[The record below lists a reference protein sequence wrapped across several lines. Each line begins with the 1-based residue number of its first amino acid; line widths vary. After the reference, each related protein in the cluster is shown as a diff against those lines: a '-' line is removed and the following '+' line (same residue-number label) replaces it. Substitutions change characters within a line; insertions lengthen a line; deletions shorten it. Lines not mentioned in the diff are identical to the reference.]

1 MNRRGNGAPALTVTH
16 ESAYRRDTA
25 TWVAFAAL
33 FAFGILNAALG
44 PALPYLRQT
53 QHTSYLVGALHQV
66 AFSIGGMMAGI
77 QAIHSNAPRQR
88 TIVVGLGGAAVASLL
103 LGYGRV
109 LPLTAA
115 AALLISALNTV
126 ALIRLWALLADLH
139 HRHRAV
145 AMTEGEVAVSF
156 AGIVTPAVIS
166 ACAATALGWRFSF
179 VIAFVLVIAAALG
192 VAVTRLPDPAQQQTA
207 DATDATDI
215 AEIADITETTGIAET
230 AESRAPADA
239 GKAAHSHRRTL
250 TTIFAIVGLEFT
262 LSFWAASYLHDDVGI
277 AQDTAA
283 GLVSGLYAANLVGR
297 VLVSRLARTLSA
309 TSVLRLSLATALAGC
324 PILLAADNTALAM
337 LGLAVAGI
345 GIGGT
350 FPLASSLHVAASGRS
365 ADQALGQIIT
375 IAGIGQITGPLVA
388 GALAQGADLRVG
400 LLVMPALVLL
410 AGATTFTARA
420 RSSG

>member
-1 MNRRGNGAPALTVTH
+1 MNRRRDGAATVTR
-16 ESAYRRDTA
+16 ESTYHRDTA

-53 QHTSYLVGALHQV
+53 EHTSYLVGALHQV
-66 AFSIGGMMAGI
+66 AYSIGGMMAGI
-77 QAIHSNAPRQR
+77 QAIRSNAPRRR
-88 TIVVGLGGAAVASLL
+88 TIVVGLSGAAVASLL

-109 LPLTAA
+109 LPVTAA

-139 HRHRAV
+139 HRDRAV

-156 AGIVTPAVIS
+156 AGIITPAVIS

-179 VIAFVLVIAAALG
+179 VIAFVLVGAAAVG
-192 VAVTRLPDPAQQQTA
+192 VAVTRLPDPASLQTPDTA
-207 DATDATDI
+207 GA
-215 AEIADITETTGIAET
+215 AET
-230 AESRAPADA
+230 SESTESNTPAAA
-239 GKAAHSHRRTL
+239 GEAAHSHRRTL

-297 VLVSRLARTLSA
+297 VLVSRLARTHSA
-309 TSVLRLSLATALAGC
+309 TIVLRLSLATALAGC
-324 PILLAADNTALAM
+324 PILLAADNTAVAM
-337 LGLAVAGI
+337 LGLAVAGL

-350 FPLASSLHVAASGRS
+350 FPLASSLHVAASGRP
-365 ADQALGQIIT
+365 ADQALGQILT
-375 IAGIGQITGPLVA
+375 IAGIGQITGPLAA
-388 GALAQGADLRVG
+388 GALAQTADLRLG
-400 LLVMPALVLL
+400 LLVMPALILL
-410 AGATTFTARA
+410 AGATTISARA
-420 RSSG
+420 RRSG

>member
-1 MNRRGNGAPALTVTH
+1 MNRRRNGAPALTVTH

-33 FAFGILNAALG
+33 FAFGVLNAVLG

-53 QHTSYLVGALHQV
+53 EHTSYLVGALHQV
-66 AFSIGGMMAGI
+66 AFSIGGMIAGI
-77 QAIHSNAPRQR
+77 QAIRSDAPRQR
-88 TIVVGLGGAAVASLL
+88 TIVIGLGGAAAASLL

-109 LPLTAA
+109 LPLTTA
-115 AALLISALNTV
+115 AALLISALNTA

-145 AMTEGEVAVSF
+145 AMTEGEVAVSL

-179 VIAFVLVIAAALG
+179 VIAFALVLAAAVG
-192 VAVTRLPDPAQQQTA
+192 VAVTRLPDPIKQQASATVEAAETHPA
-207 DATDATDI
+207 DAD
-215 AEIADITETTGIAET
+215 
-230 AESRAPADA
+230 ADA
-239 GKAAHSHRRTL
+239 GKVVRSHRRTL
-250 TTIFAIVGLEFT
+250 ATIFAIVGLEFT

-277 AQDTAA
+277 AQDAAA

-297 VLVSRLARTLSA
+297 VLVSRLARRLSP
-309 TSVLRLSLATALAGC
+309 TIVLRLSLATALAGC
-324 PILLAADNTALAM
+324 PILLAAHDTAAAM

-350 FPLASSLHVAASGRS
+350 FPLASSLHIAASGRS

-375 IAGIGQITGPLVA
+375 IAGIGQITGPLAA

-400 LLVMPALVLL
+400 LLVMPVLILL
-410 AGATTFTARA
+410 AAATTFTARA
-420 RSSG
+420 RSSAKEW

>member
-1 MNRRGNGAPALTVTH
+1 MNRRRNGAATVTR
-16 ESAYRRDTA
+16 ESTYHRDTA

-53 QHTSYLVGALHQV
+53 EHTSYLVGALHQV
-66 AFSIGGMMAGI
+66 AYSIGGMMAGI
-77 QAIHSNAPRQR
+77 QAIRSNAPRRR
-88 TIVVGLGGAAVASLL
+88 TIVVGLSGAAVAGLL

-109 LPLTAA
+109 LPVTAA

-139 HRHRAV
+139 HRDRAV

-156 AGIVTPAVIS
+156 AGIITPAVIS

-179 VIAFVLVIAAALG
+179 VIAFVLVGAAAVG
-192 VAVTRLPDPAQQQTA
+192 VAMTRLPDPASQRTP
-207 DATDATDI
+207 DT
-215 AEIADITETTGIAET
+215 TETSET
-230 AESRAPADA
+230 TESNTPTAA
-239 GKAAHSHRRTL
+239 GEATHSHRRTL

-297 VLVSRLARTLSA
+297 VLVSRLARTLCA
-309 TSVLRLSLATALAGC
+309 TIVLRLSLATALAGC
-324 PILLAADNTALAM
+324 PILLAADNTAVAM

-365 ADQALGQIIT
+365 ADQALGQILT
-375 IAGIGQITGPLVA
+375 IAGIGQITGPLAA
-388 GALAQGADLRVG
+388 GALAQTADLRFG
-400 LLVMPALVLL
+400 LLVMPALILL
-410 AGATTFTARA
+410 AGATTFSARA
-420 RSSG
+420 RRSG

>member
-1 MNRRGNGAPALTVTH
+1 MNRRRNGAPALTVTH

-33 FAFGILNAALG
+33 FAFGVLNAVLG

-53 QHTSYLVGALHQV
+53 EHTSYLVGALHQV
-66 AFSIGGMMAGI
+66 AFSIGGMIAGI
-77 QAIHSNAPRQR
+77 QAIRSDAPRQR
-88 TIVVGLGGAAVASLL
+88 TIVIGLGGAAAASLL

-109 LPLTAA
+109 LPLTTA
-115 AALLISALNTV
+115 AALLISALNTA

-145 AMTEGEVAVSF
+145 AMTEGEVAVSL

-179 VIAFVLVIAAALG
+179 VIAFALVLAAAVG
-192 VAVTRLPDPAQQQTA
+192 VAVTRLPDPIKQQASATVEAAETHPA
-207 DATDATDI
+207 DAD
-215 AEIADITETTGIAET
+215 
-230 AESRAPADA
+230 ADA
-239 GKAAHSHRRTL
+239 GKVVRSHRRTL
-250 TTIFAIVGLEFT
+250 ATIFAIVGLEFT

-297 VLVSRLARTLSA
+297 VLVSRLARRLSA
-309 TSVLRLSLATALAGC
+309 TIVLRLSLATALAGC
-324 PILLAADNTALAM
+324 PILLAAHDTAAAM

-350 FPLASSLHVAASGRS
+350 FPLASSLHIAASGRS

-375 IAGIGQITGPLVA
+375 IAGIGQITGPLAA

-400 LLVMPALVLL
+400 LLVIPVLILL
-410 AGATTFTARA
+410 AAATTFTARA
-420 RSSG
+420 RSSAEE